1 MNLGQR
7 PGSFTEPLCLCIE
20 PTPGLPFS
28 LVMGGGEEAAL
39 HPQFPGAVWG
49 ALWDQ
54 PHRSPGGGHGSP
66 LQYSCL
72 ENSLHRGAWRAAV
85 YRVAHSRTRLKRLS
99 SHTLTSVCSQS
110 LVDAWA
116 HSSPFLR
123 L

>member
-1 MNLGQR
+1 MIRNPPTNAGDVR
-7 PGSFTEPLCLCIE
+7 DSGSVPGS
-20 PTPGLPFS
+20 G
-28 LVMGGGEEAAL
+28 
-39 HPQFPGAVWG
+39 
-49 ALWDQ
+49 
-54 PHRSPGGGHGSP
+54 RSPGGGHGSP

-72 ENSLHRGAWRAAV
+72 ETSLHRGAWRAAV